1 MCAGSILL
9 GHNHFIYRKTIK
21 ECLNNRISNIAAP
34 NIHAEAF
41 SKNIKKTIPNSKKII
56 FCNSGTEAVTK
67 SLRLARAISKKK
79 FVGYVTGGWHGSV
92 DQLLFKPDKLLKPI
106 KISSGIND
114 DHSKNLIMIPYNDIK
129 KTKSVLEKNKKK
141 LSCIIIEPVQGSL
154 PYKNIKTYLKFL
166 ELFCKKNN
174 ILLVFD
180 EMITGLRTECSSIQ
194 NFFDVNADISIFGKC
209 YGAGLPLG
217 FISITNNV
225 YKKLQKLNQKVFFGG
240 TFSGNS
246 TITYIANN
254 ILNYIIKNKKKIFK
268 QLETSSSLLENNL
281 NSFFLKN
288 NLDLKMYRFKS
299 MLRLVYTGND
309 LKDRP
314 TRDFFE
320 NKKNTNI
327 MKFKDYLFKKKIYLS
342 SSGLIFLSFAH
353 NKKDLNYTINHFKIG
368 LKKFF

>member
-1 MCAGSILL
+1 
-9 GHNHFIYRKTIK
+9 
-21 ECLNNRISNIAAP
+21 
-34 NIHAEAF
+34 
-41 SKNIKKTIPNSKKII
+41 
-56 FCNSGTEAVTK
+56 
-67 SLRLARAISKKK
+67 
-79 FVGYVTGGWHGSV
+79 
-92 DQLLFKPDKLLKPI
+92 
-106 KISSGIND
+106 
-114 DHSKNLIMIPYNDIK
+114 
-129 KTKSVLEKNKKK
+129 
-141 LSCIIIEPVQGSL
+141 
-154 PYKNIKTYLKFL
+154 
-166 ELFCKKNN
+166 
-174 ILLVFD
+174 
-180 EMITGLRTECSSIQ
+180 MITGLRTECSSIQ

-320 NKKNTNI
+320 NKKKYKYYEI
-327 MKFKDYLFKKKIYLS
+327 
-342 SSGLIFLSFAH
+342 
-353 NKKDLNYTINHFKIG
+353 
-368 LKKFF
+368 